1 MAESSA
7 ARKGDPKDFDV
18 QELLKNLQLH
28 EAELND
34 VFLGKEE
41 VRKWPEVKW
50 LAAAAVLTE
59 KSYSLESLKI
69 TMLAAWTPAREVSF
83 HAAEKNLIVLQA
95 RCLGDWKRIME
106 EGPWLFRGCA
116 LMVEPFDGA
125 TMIPTVIPTKVQAW
139 IQIHKLP
146 PLFRNK
152 EVLTQLAS
160 RPRTPGAHIRRPMRS
175 HDPERGRG
183 QQGSRGAGRMGRGFA
198 DRTQRRWKPKDP
210 ADNSSRKRNSEE
222 AGLEPGRDDDLTD
235 TASSPLKQPGKEGE
249 EESIS
254 ESPAAKKQLNMS
266 VIEETVDGERV
277 PPPPPE
283 YVPPKIQKKRQK
295 AAAAEIAKNNG
306 ELGMTGVASL
316 SGTLG
321 HNTSA
326 TKATSEEDRRAQ

>member
-7 ARKGDPKDFDV
+7 ARRGDPKDFDV

-28 EAELND
+28 EVELND

-50 LAAAAVLTE
+50 LAAATVLTE
-59 KSYSLESLKI
+59 KTYSLESLKK

-116 LMVEPFDGA
+116 LMVEPFDGV

-160 RPRTPGAHIRRPMRS
+160 RVGEVISVDLVVIHTRTGDFHRARVKLNSKQPLARFVPLALEGSERMFLQVKYEKLPKYCSFCGFMGHSYLECGTGEHAEADLHFGDWMIADESLWKPGTPGAHIRRPVRS
-175 HDPERGRG
+175 HDLERGR
-183 QQGSRGAGRMGRGFA
+183 
-198 DRTQRRWKPKDP
+198 
-210 ADNSSRKRNSEE
+210 SE
-222 AGLEPGRDDDLTD
+222 
-235 TASSPLKQPGKEGE
+235 
-249 EESIS
+249 
-254 ESPAAKKQLNMS
+254 
-266 VIEETVDGERV
+266 
-277 PPPPPE
+277 
-283 YVPPKIQKKRQK
+283 
-295 AAAAEIAKNNG
+295 
-306 ELGMTGVASL
+306 
-316 SGTLG
+316 
-321 HNTSA
+321 
-326 TKATSEEDRRAQ
+326 